1 MLEMFTV
8 ILVFTSVALVTVGLR
23 SKAVDPVEARLR
35 TVQAGMGPRNPLLAQ
50 PFIRRAAAPM
60 ASGLVRLIMR
70 LLPHTWL
77 AASSQKLIWA
87 GNPITLPGFVLI
99 WSAITALGGFCFFI
113 FSNIFTDA
121 IIIRLIITL
130 AGVGLGAALPQLWLR
145 ARVNERHYYTRKAMP
160 DALDLMTTSVEAGL
174 SLDAAMIR
182 VAEFQRGPFQDEL
195 AKAMQDITLGKS
207 RRQALEELCERLNA
221 PEAIN
226 FVQTINQAE
235 VTGAPI
241 AQVLRVQAEQV
252 RIARRQ
258 AAEAQAQ
265 RAPLLMVIP
274 LVFLILPSI
283 FVFLVAPA
291 ALTIID
297 LLSNSQVFNR

>member
-1 MLEMFTV
+1 
-8 ILVFTSVALVTVGLR
+8 
-23 SKAVDPVEARLR
+23 
-35 TVQAGMGPRNPLLAQ
+35 
-50 PFIRRAAAPM
+50 M
-60 ASGLVRLIMR
+60 ASGIVKLIMR
-70 LLPHTWL
+70 LLPHTWI
-77 AASSQKLIWA
+77 AATAQKLVWA
-87 GNPITLPGFVLI
+87 GHPITLPGFVLI
-99 WSAITALGGFCFFI
+99 WAAITVLCGFVFFI
-113 FSNIFTDA
+113 FSNILFDS
-121 IIIRLIITL
+121 IIVRLL
-130 AGVGLGAALPQLWLR
+130 VAFGGAGVGAVLPQLWLSGR
-145 ARVNERHYYTRKAMP
+145 ISDRHYYTRKALP

-174 SLDAAMIR
+174 SLDSAMIR

-195 AKAMQDITLGKS
+195 AKAMQDMTLGKS
-207 RRQALEELCERLNA
+207 RRQALEELCERLNS
-221 PEAIN
+221 PEVIS

-252 RIARRQ
+252 RIGRRQ
-258 AAEAQAQ
+258 HAEAQAQ

-283 FVFLVAPA
+283 FVFLVGPT